1 MLLVHNS
8 QTEAVELDALADEGV
23 RSYHY
28 VDAAICHAC
37 SDLSAANHAIQKL
50 EGPGSSQAH
59 HFIPMIRMQRVV
71 KFWMSAH
78 HYSMAQA
85 MRCDA
90 RCACLARVGNYLS
103 K

>member
-8 QTEAVELDALADEGV
+8 QTEAVKLDALADEGM

-37 SDLSAANHAIQKL
+37 SDLSAAHHAIQKL
-50 EGPGSSQAH
+50 EDPDGLQAH
-59 HFIPMIRMQRVV
+59 PFIPMIHTQRAYES
-71 KFWMSAH
+71 WTSADH
-78 HYSMAQA
+78 SSMPQA
-85 MRCDA
+85 IPPDA
-90 RCACLARVGNYLS
+90 RCACLAHVGSYLS